1 MLFGSHAAVAHEL
14 GPPCADKRAAF
25 FDGVTS
31 KLALPPRP
39 PQKARQAAAP
49 LPQVQPPSLT
59 ISFRML

>member
-14 GPPCADKRAAF
+14 GPPSADERAAF